1 MIMKSKRKIIYGLL
15 PILFA
20 GGIGMYLY
28 MQNSKTEE
36 VKPEATVDQ
45 YITHLQKKEFDQLY
59 PLMTPASLNES
70 GMNREQFV
78 EKYNA
83 IYSGMEVSAVKAELI
98 PKVTE
103 ETTDSNSQQGK
114 DNGDKEN
121 KNGTNSG
128 NKNQNQNPDVY
139 EVDYSL
145 QLTTF
150 LGEVNETHTL
160 KLVREELEDGAK
172 VWRINWKPS
181 MILTDMV
188 KGSKVRVRTL
198 FPERGDIVDREGL
211 PLATKGNI
219 YEWGIIPEKLGEN
232 PETMIARI
240 AEHYKVT
247 ADIINTALAQKWVK
261 PEYFV
266 PIASTE
272 DSRVPAALAGVQV
285 QSKEIRYYPLGEA
298 AAHLIGYVRKATK
311 EDLEKDTEGYYRAED
326 WIGKAGLEQS
336 LEKQLRG
343 ERGGLI
349 EITDDSGNTRSE
361 LIRKDAVD
369 GQNIQLTISSE
380 QQRKLYKTL
389 SSGGDAGAMV
399 MMNPTDGNLLALVS
413 APSYNPNKM
422 VTGLTQAEWDAYS
435 ADEKLPFINR
445 FTNRYAPGST
455 FKAITA
461 AAGLMEKV
469 TTADKSHDISGLQ
482 WRKDESWGGYYVKR
496 VKSVS
501 PVNMVDALVYS
512 DNIYFAKEAVEMG
525 SAKFIEGIQKFGFGD
540 NFGLDEL
547 YLKPSQYANEAH
559 LDLSSEVLLADTSY
573 GQGEMLMS
581 PIHLA
586 SSFTPFINEGKMVK
600 PVLIE
605 EKETAK
611 PEVVITPEVA
621 NTVKDALGQVVT
633 RSGGTAHS
641 LDSLPEGLAAKTG
654 TAELKAKKGEKG
666 QENGFVVVFD
676 TDSPSFLIAAVIEQ
690 VNGRGGS
697 HHVLDK
703 LKPFLE
709 KKGVTQ

>member
-1 MIMKSKRKIIYGLL
+1 MKSKRKIIYGLL

-128 NKNQNQNPDVY
+128 NKNQNPDVY

-232 PETMIARI
+232 PETMIAQI

-247 ADIINTALAQKWVK
+247 ADIINTSLAQKWVK

>member
-1 MIMKSKRKIIYGLL
+1 MKSKRKLMYGLL

-28 MQNSKTEE
+28 MQNNKEAE
-36 VKPEATVDQ
+36 AKPQTTVNQ
-45 YITHLQKKEFDQLY
+45 YIEHLQKKEFDQLY
-59 PLMTPASLNES
+59 TLMTPASLQES
-70 GMNREQFV
+70 GMNKEQFV

-83 IYSGMEVSAVKAELI
+83 IYSGMEVSTVKAEVK
-98 PKVTE
+98 PVE
-103 ETTDSNSQQGK
+103 VDETASDGSKTDAEK
-114 DNGDKEN
+114 
-121 KNGTNSG
+121 
-128 NKNQNQNPDVY
+128 QNPDTY
-139 EVDYSL
+139 EVDYNL

-150 LGEVNETHTL
+150 LGEVSETHTL
-160 KLVREELEDGAK
+160 KLVRQELEDGRK
-172 VWRINWKPS
+172 NWKINWQPS
-181 MILTDMV
+181 LILNDMV

-198 FPERGDIVDREGL
+198 FPDRGDIVDRDGL
-211 PLATKGNI
+211 PLATKGTMN
-219 YEWGIIPEKLGEN
+219 EWGIVLEKLGDN
-232 PETMIARI
+232 PDQMITRI
-240 AEHYKVT
+240 ASHYQVSEDAIHK
-247 ADIINTALAQKWVK
+247 ALAQTWVK

-266 PIASTE
+266 PIGSTE
-272 DSRVPAALAGVQV
+272 EFDVPESLSGVTMQR
-285 QSKEIRYYPLGEA
+285 KEIRYYPLGEA

-311 EDLEKDTEGYYRAED
+311 EDLDKDTEGYYRAED

-336 LEKQLRG
+336 MEKQLRG

-349 EITDDSGNTRSE
+349 EITDESGNSRSE

-369 GQNIQLTISSE
+369 GQNVQLTISSK
-380 QQRKLYKTL
+380 QQKKLYQTL

-399 MMNPTDGNLLALVS
+399 LMNPTDGNLLALVS

-435 ADEKLPFINR
+435 ANEKLPFINR
-445 FTNRYAPGST
+445 VTTRYAPGST

-461 AAGLMEKV
+461 AAGLVEKV
-469 TTADKSHDISGLQ
+469 TTADKTHDISGLQ
-482 WRKDESWGGYYVKR
+482 WRKDDSWGGYYVKR
-496 VKSVS
+496 VKSLS

-512 DNIYFAKEAVEMG
+512 DNIYFAMEAIEMG
-525 SAKFIEGIQKFGFGD
+525 SAKFIDGIQKFGFGD

-586 SSFTPFINEGKMVK
+586 SSFTPFINEGKLVK

-605 EKETAK
+605 GKESTD
-611 PEVVITPEVA
+611 PEVIITPEAA
-621 NTVKDALGQVVT
+621 NTVKDALGEVVS
-633 RSGGTAHS
+633 RQGGTAHTLNS
-641 LDSLPEGLAAKTG
+641 IPGGLAGKTG

-666 QENGFVVVFD
+666 QENGFFVVFD
-676 TDSPSFLIAAVIEQ
+676 TDSPTFLLSAVIEE

-697 HHVLDK
+697 HYVVDK

-709 KKGVTQ
+709 KLEITQ

>member
-1 MIMKSKRKIIYGLL
+1 MKSKRKIIYGLL

-36 VKPEATVDQ
+36 VKPQATVDQ

-128 NKNQNQNPDVY
+128 NKNQNPDVY

-641 LDSLPEGLAAKTG
+641 LDSLSEGLAAKTG

>member
-36 VKPEATVDQ
+36 VKPQATVDQ

-128 NKNQNQNPDVY
+128 NKNQNPDVY

-641 LDSLPEGLAAKTG
+641 LDSLSEGLAAKTG

>member
-1 MIMKSKRKIIYGLL
+1 MKSKRKLMYGLL

-28 MQNSKTEE
+28 MQNNKEAE
-36 VKPEATVDQ
+36 AKPQTTVNQ
-45 YITHLQKKEFDQLY
+45 YIEHLQKKEFDQLY
-59 PLMTPASLNES
+59 TLMTPASLQES
-70 GMNREQFV
+70 GMNKEQFV

-83 IYSGMEVSAVKAELI
+83 IYSGMEVSTVKAEVK
-98 PKVTE
+98 PVDVAETASDGSKTDTE
-103 ETTDSNSQQGK
+103 K
-114 DNGDKEN
+114 
-121 KNGTNSG
+121 
-128 NKNQNQNPDVY
+128 QNPDTY
-139 EVDYSL
+139 EVDYNL

-150 LGEVNETHTL
+150 LGEVSETHTL
-160 KLVREELEDGAK
+160 KLVRQELEDGGK
-172 VWRINWKPS
+172 NWQINWQPS
-181 MILTDMV
+181 LILNDMV

-198 FPERGDIVDREGL
+198 FPDRGDIVDRDGL
-211 PLATKGNI
+211 PLATKGTMN
-219 YEWGIIPEKLGEN
+219 EWGIVPEKLGDN
-232 PETMIARI
+232 PDQMIARI
-240 AEHYKVT
+240 ANHYQVSEDAIHK
-247 ADIINTALAQKWVK
+247 ALAQTWVK

-266 PIASTE
+266 PIGSTE
-272 DSRVPAALAGVQV
+272 EFDVPESLSGVTM

-311 EDLEKDTEGYYRAED
+311 EDLDKDTEGYYRAED

-336 LEKQLRG
+336 MEKQLRG

-349 EITDDSGNTRSE
+349 EITDESGNSRSE

-369 GQNIQLTISSE
+369 GQNVQLTISSK
-380 QQRKLYKTL
+380 QQKKLYQTL
-389 SSGGDAGAMV
+389 SNGGDAGAMV
-399 MMNPTDGNLLALVS
+399 LMNPTDGNLLALVS

-435 ADEKLPFINR
+435 ANEKLPFINR
-445 FTNRYAPGST
+445 VTTRYAPGST

-469 TTADKSHDISGLQ
+469 TTADKTHDISGLQ
-482 WRKDESWGGYYVKR
+482 WRKDDSWGGYYVKR
-496 VKSVS
+496 VKSLS

-512 DNIYFAKEAVEMG
+512 DNIYFAMEAIEMG
-525 SAKFIEGIQKFGFGD
+525 SAKFIDGIQKFGFGD

-586 SSFTPFINEGKMVK
+586 SSFTPFINEGKLVK

-605 EKETAK
+605 GKESTD
-611 PEVVITPEVA
+611 PEVIITPEAA
-621 NTVKDALGQVVT
+621 NTVKDALGEVVS
-633 RSGGTAHS
+633 RQGGTAHTLNS
-641 LDSLPEGLAAKTG
+641 IPGGLAGKTG

-666 QENGFVVVFD
+666 QENGFFVVFD
-676 TDSPSFLIAAVIEQ
+676 TDSPTFLLSAVIEE

-697 HHVLDK
+697 HYVVDK

-709 KKGVTQ
+709 KLEIADKVNFADE

>member
-1 MIMKSKRKIIYGLL
+1 MKSKRKIIYGLL

-36 VKPEATVDQ
+36 VKPEVTVNQ
-45 YITHLQKKEFDQLY
+45 YIEHLQKKEFDQLY
-59 PLMTPASLNES
+59 TLMTPASLTES

-83 IYSGMEVSAVKAELI
+83 IYSGMEVTAIKAELK
-98 PKVTE
+98 PKVNE
-103 ETTDSNSQQGK
+103 ETTD
-114 DNGDKEN
+114 
-121 KNGTNSG
+121 GTGNE
-128 NKNQNQNPDVY
+128 NKNQNQNPDAY

-150 LGEVNETHTL
+150 LGEVDETHTL
-160 KLVREELEDGAK
+160 KLVREELEEGGK

-188 KGSKVRVRTL
+188 KGSKVRVKTL

-232 PETMIARI
+232 PEPMIARI

-247 ADIINTALAQKWVK
+247 EAMINTALAQKWVK

-272 DSRVPAALAGVQV
+272 DSRVPTALAGVQV

-349 EITDDSGNTRSE
+349 EITDESGNTRSE

-369 GQNIQLTISSE
+369 GENIQLTISSE

-399 MMNPTDGNLLALVS
+399 LMNPTDGNLLALAS
-413 APSYNPNKM
+413 APAYNPNKM

-525 SAKFIEGIQKFGFGD
+525 SAKFIDGIQKFGFGD

-605 EKETAK
+605 EKETAE

-621 NTVKDALGQVVT
+621 NTVKDALGEVVT

-641 LDSLPEGLAAKTG
+641 LNSLPEGLAAKTG

-676 TDSPSFLIAAVIEQ
+676 TESPSFLIAAVIEQ

-697 HHVLDK
+697 HYVLDK

>member
-1 MIMKSKRKIIYGLL
+1 MYIRGDMIMKSKRKIIYGLL

-36 VKPEATVDQ
+36 VKPQATIDQ
-45 YITHLQKKEFDQLY
+45 YIAHLQKKEFDQLY

-70 GMNREQFV
+70 GMSREQFV

-128 NKNQNQNPDVY
+128 NENQNPDVY

-198 FPERGDIVDREGL
+198 FPERGDIVDRDGL

-219 YEWGIIPEKLGEN
+219 YEWGIIPEKLGED

-272 DSRVPAALAGVQV
+272 DSKVPAALAGVQV

-389 SSGGDAGAMV
+389 ASGGDAGAMV

-496 VKSVS
+496 VKSVT
-501 PVNMVDALVYS
+501 PVN
-512 DNIYFAKEAVEMG
+512 
-525 SAKFIEGIQKFGFGD
+525 
-540 NFGLDEL
+540 
-547 YLKPSQYANEAH
+547 
-559 LDLSSEVLLADTSY
+559 
-573 GQGEMLMS
+573 
-581 PIHLA
+581 
-586 SSFTPFINEGKMVK
+586 
-600 PVLIE
+600 
-605 EKETAK
+605 
-611 PEVVITPEVA
+611 
-621 NTVKDALGQVVT
+621 
-633 RSGGTAHS
+633 
-641 LDSLPEGLAAKTG
+641 
-654 TAELKAKKGEKG
+654 
-666 QENGFVVVFD
+666 
-676 TDSPSFLIAAVIEQ
+676 
-690 VNGRGGS
+690 
-697 HHVLDK
+697 
-703 LKPFLE
+703 
-709 KKGVTQ
+709 

>member
-1 MIMKSKRKIIYGLL
+1 MKSKRKIIYGLL

-36 VKPEATVDQ
+36 VKPEVTANQ
-45 YITHLQKKEFDQLY
+45 YIEHLQKKEFDQLY
-59 PLMTPASLNES
+59 TLMTPASLKES

-83 IYSGMEVSAVKAELI
+83 IYSGMEVSAIKAELK
-98 PKVTE
+98 PKVIE
-103 ETTDSNSQQGK
+103 ETSD
-114 DNGDKEN
+114 
-121 KNGTNSG
+121 GTGNE
-128 NKNQNQNPDVY
+128 NKNQNPDAY
-139 EVDYSL
+139 DVDYSL

-150 LGEVNETHTL
+150 LGEVDETHTL
-160 KLVREELEDGAK
+160 KLVREELEEGGK

-232 PETMIARI
+232 PEPMVARI

-247 ADIINTALAQKWVK
+247 EAMINTALAQKWVK

-272 DSRVPAALAGVQV
+272 DSRVPTALAGVQV

-349 EITDDSGNTRSE
+349 EITDESGNTRSE

-399 MMNPTDGNLLALVS
+399 LMNPTDGNLLALAS
-413 APSYNPNKM
+413 APAYNPNKM

-525 SAKFIEGIQKFGFGD
+525 SAKFIDGIQKFGFGD

-605 EKETAK
+605 EKETVE

-633 RSGGTAHS
+633 RTGGTAHS
-641 LDSLPEGLAAKTG
+641 LNSLPEGLAAKTG

-676 TDSPSFLIAAVIEQ
+676 TESPSFLIAAVIEQ

-697 HHVLDK
+697 HYVLDK

-709 KKGVTQ
+709 KKGVIQ

>member
-1 MIMKSKRKIIYGLL
+1 
-15 PILFA
+15 
-20 GGIGMYLY
+20 

-36 VKPEATVDQ
+36 VKPEVTANQ
-45 YITHLQKKEFDQLY
+45 YIEHLQNKEFDQLY
-59 PLMTPASLNES
+59 TLMTPASLKES

-78 EKYNA
+78 EKYNV
-83 IYSGMEVSAVKAELI
+83 IYSGMEVSAIKAELK
-98 PKVTE
+98 PKVIE
-103 ETTDSNSQQGK
+103 EASD
-114 DNGDKEN
+114 
-121 KNGTNSG
+121 GTGNV
-128 NKNQNQNPDVY
+128 NKNQNPDAY

-150 LGEVNETHTL
+150 LGEVDETHTL
-160 KLVREELEDGAK
+160 KLVREELEEGGK

-232 PETMIARI
+232 PEAMIARI

-247 ADIINTALAQKWVK
+247 EAMINTALAQKWVK

-272 DSRVPAALAGVQV
+272 DSRVPTVLAGVQV

-349 EITDDSGNTRSE
+349 EITDESGNTRSE
-361 LIRKDAVD
+361 LIRKDEVD

-399 MMNPTDGNLLALVS
+399 LMNPTDGNLLALAS
-413 APSYNPNKM
+413 APAYNPNKM

-525 SAKFIEGIQKFGFGD
+525 SAKFIDGIQKFGFGD

-605 EKETAK
+605 EKETVA

-621 NTVKDALGQVVT
+621 NTVKDALGEVVT

-641 LDSLPEGLAAKTG
+641 LNSLPEGLAAKTG

-676 TDSPSFLIAAVIEQ
+676 TESPSFLIAAVIEQ

-697 HHVLDK
+697 HYVLDK

-709 KKGVTQ
+709 KKE

>member
-1 MIMKSKRKIIYGLL
+1 MKSKRKLMYGLL

-28 MQNSKTEE
+28 MQNNKEAE
-36 VKPEATVDQ
+36 AKPQTTVNQ
-45 YITHLQKKEFDQLY
+45 YIEHLQKKEFDQLY
-59 PLMTPASLNES
+59 TLMTPASVQES
-70 GMNREQFV
+70 GMNKEQFV

-83 IYSGMEVSAVKAELI
+83 IYSGMEVSTVKAEVK
-98 PKVTE
+98 PVDVA
-103 ETTDSNSQQGK
+103 ETAADDSKTDAEK
-114 DNGDKEN
+114 
-121 KNGTNSG
+121 
-128 NKNQNQNPDVY
+128 QNPDTY
-139 EVDYSL
+139 EVDYNL

-150 LGEVNETHTL
+150 LGEVSETHTL
-160 KLVREELEDGAK
+160 KLVRQELEDGGK
-172 VWRINWKPS
+172 NWQINWQPS
-181 MILTDMV
+181 LILNDMV

-198 FPERGDIVDREGL
+198 FPDRGDIVDRDGL
-211 PLATKGNI
+211 PLATKGTMN
-219 YEWGIIPEKLGEN
+219 EWGIVPEKLGDN
-232 PETMIARI
+232 PDEMITRI
-240 AEHYKVT
+240 ASHYQVSEDAIQK
-247 ADIINTALAQKWVK
+247 ALAQTWVK

-266 PIASTE
+266 PIGSTE
-272 DSRVPAALAGVQV
+272 EFDVPESLSGVTM
-285 QSKEIRYYPLGEA
+285 QSKEIRYYPLGDA

-311 EDLEKDTEGYYRAED
+311 EDLDKDTEGYYRAED

-336 LEKQLRG
+336 MEKQLRG

-349 EITDDSGNTRSE
+349 EITDESGNSRSE

-369 GQNIQLTISSE
+369 GQNVQLTISSK
-380 QQRKLYKTL
+380 QQKKLYQTL

-399 MMNPTDGNLLALVS
+399 LMNPTDGNLLALVS

-435 ADEKLPFINR
+435 ANEKLPFINR
-445 FTNRYAPGST
+445 VTTRYAPGST

-469 TTADKSHDISGLQ
+469 TTADKTHDISGLQ
-482 WRKDESWGGYYVKR
+482 WRKDDSWGGYYVKR
-496 VKSVS
+496 VKSLS
-501 PVNMVDALVYS
+501 PVDMVDALVYS
-512 DNIYFAKEAVEMG
+512 DNIYFAMEAIEMG
-525 SAKFIEGIQKFGFGD
+525 SAKFIDGIQKFGFGD

-586 SSFTPFINEGKMVK
+586 SSFTPFINEGKLVK

-605 EKETAK
+605 GKESTD
-611 PEVVITPEVA
+611 PEVIITPEAA
-621 NTVKDALGQVVT
+621 NTVKDALGEVVS
-633 RSGGTAHS
+633 RQGGTAHTLNS
-641 LDSLPEGLAAKTG
+641 IPGGLAGKTG

-666 QENGFVVVFD
+666 QENGFFVVFD
-676 TDSPSFLIAAVIEQ
+676 TDSPTFLLSAVIEE

-697 HHVLDK
+697 HYVVDK

-709 KKGVTQ
+709 KLEMPDGENIAEE

>member
-1 MIMKSKRKIIYGLL
+1 MKSKRKIIYGLL

-36 VKPEATVDQ
+36 VKPQATVDQ
-45 YITHLQKKEFDQLY
+45 YIAHLQKKEFDQLY

-103 ETTDSNSQQGK
+103 ETTDSSSQQGK

-128 NKNQNQNPDVY
+128 NKNQNPDVY

-211 PLATKGNI
+211 PLATKGNM

-232 PETMIARI
+232 PDTMIARI

-349 EITDDSGNTRSE
+349 EITNESGNTRSE

-435 ADEKLPFINR
+435 ADEQLPFINR

-496 VKSVS
+496 VKSVT

-605 EKETAK
+605 EKETTK

>member
-1 MIMKSKRKIIYGLL
+1 MKSKRKIIYGLL

-128 NKNQNQNPDVY
+128 NKNQNPDVY

-349 EITDDSGNTRSE
+349 EITDESGNTRSE

-605 EKETAK
+605 EKQTAK

>member
-1 MIMKSKRKIIYGLL
+1 MKSKRKLIYGLL

-28 MQNSKTEE
+28 MQNNKEAE
-36 VKPEATVDQ
+36 AKPQTTVNQ
-45 YITHLQKKEFDQLY
+45 YIEHLQKKEFDQLY
-59 PLMTPASLNES
+59 SLMTSASLEES
-70 GMNREQFV
+70 GMNKEQFV

-83 IYSGMEVSAVKAELI
+83 IYSGMEVSTVKAEVK
-98 PKVTE
+98 PVDVA
-103 ETTDSNSQQGK
+103 ETASDGSKTDAEK
-114 DNGDKEN
+114 
-121 KNGTNSG
+121 
-128 NKNQNQNPDVY
+128 QNPDTY
-139 EVDYSL
+139 EVDYNL

-150 LGEVNETHTL
+150 LGEVSETHTL
-160 KLVREELEDGAK
+160 KLVRHELEDGGK
-172 VWRINWKPS
+172 NWKINWQPS
-181 MILTDMV
+181 LILNDMV

-198 FPERGDIVDREGL
+198 FPDRGDIVDRDGL
-211 PLATKGNI
+211 PLATKGTMN
-219 YEWGIIPEKLGEN
+219 EWGIVPEKLGDN
-232 PETMIARI
+232 PDQMIARI
-240 AEHYKVT
+240 ASHYQVSEDAIHK
-247 ADIINTALAQKWVK
+247 ALAQTWVK

-266 PIASTE
+266 PIGSTE
-272 DSRVPAALAGVQV
+272 EFDVPESLSGVTM
-285 QSKEIRYYPLGEA
+285 QSKEIRYYPLGNA

-311 EDLEKDTEGYYRAED
+311 EDLDKDTEGYYRAED

-336 LEKQLRG
+336 MEKQLRG

-349 EITDDSGNTRSE
+349 EITDESGNSLSE

-369 GQNIQLTISSE
+369 GQNVQLTISSK
-380 QQRKLYKTL
+380 QQKKLYQTL

-399 MMNPTDGNLLALVS
+399 LMNPTDGNLLALVS

-435 ADEKLPFINR
+435 ANEKLPFINR
-445 FTNRYAPGST
+445 VTTRYAPGST

-469 TTADKSHDISGLQ
+469 TTADKTHDISGLQ
-482 WRKDESWGGYYVKR
+482 WRKDDSWGGYYVKR
-496 VKSVS
+496 VKSLS

-512 DNIYFAKEAVEMG
+512 DNIYFAMEAIEMG
-525 SAKFIEGIQKFGFGD
+525 SAKFIDGIQKFGFGD
-540 NFGLDEL
+540 NFGLNEL

-586 SSFTPFINEGKMVK
+586 SSFTPFINEGKLVK

-605 EKETAK
+605 GKESTD
-611 PEVVITPEVA
+611 PDVIITPEAA
-621 NTVKDALGQVVT
+621 NTVKDALGEVVS
-633 RSGGTAHS
+633 RQGGTAHTLNS
-641 LDSLPEGLAAKTG
+641 IPGGLAGKTG

-666 QENGFVVVFD
+666 QENGFFVVFD
-676 TDSPSFLIAAVIEQ
+676 TDSPTFLLSAVIEE

-697 HHVLDK
+697 HYVVDK

-709 KKGVTQ
+709 KLEIADKVNFADE

>member
-36 VKPEATVDQ
+36 VKPQATIDQ
-45 YITHLQKKEFDQLY
+45 YIAHLQKKEFDQLY

-70 GMNREQFV
+70 GMSREQFV

-128 NKNQNQNPDVY
+128 NENQNPDVY

-160 KLVREELEDGAK
+160 NLVREELEDGAK

-198 FPERGDIVDREGL
+198 FPERGDIVDRDGL

-389 SSGGDAGAMV
+389 ASGGDAGAMV

-496 VKSVS
+496 VKSVT

>member
-1 MIMKSKRKIIYGLL
+1 MKSKRKLMYGLL

-28 MQNSKTEE
+28 MQNNKEAE
-36 VKPEATVDQ
+36 AKPQTTVNQ
-45 YITHLQKKEFDQLY
+45 YIEHLQKKEFDQLY
-59 PLMTPASLNES
+59 SLMTPASLQQS
-70 GMNREQFV
+70 GMNKEQFV

-83 IYSGMEVSAVKAELI
+83 IYSGMEVSTVKAEVK
-98 PKVTE
+98 PVDVA
-103 ETTDSNSQQGK
+103 ETASDRSKTDT
-114 DNGDKEN
+114 DK
-121 KNGTNSG
+121 
-128 NKNQNQNPDVY
+128 QNPDTY
-139 EVDYSL
+139 EVDYNL

-150 LGEVNETHTL
+150 LGEVSETHTL
-160 KLVREELEDGAK
+160 KLVRQELEDGSK
-172 VWRINWKPS
+172 NWQINWQPS
-181 MILTDMV
+181 LILNDMV

-198 FPERGDIVDREGL
+198 FPDRGDIVDRDGL
-211 PLATKGNI
+211 PLATKGTMN
-219 YEWGIIPEKLGEN
+219 EWGIVPEKLGDN
-232 PETMIARI
+232 PDQMIARI
-240 AEHYKVT
+240 ASHYQVSEDAIHK
-247 ADIINTALAQKWVK
+247 ALEQTWVK

-266 PIASTE
+266 PIGSTE
-272 DSRVPAALAGVQV
+272 EFDVPESLSGVTM
-285 QSKEIRYYPLGEA
+285 QSKEIRYYPLGDA

-311 EDLEKDTEGYYRAED
+311 EDLDKDTEGYYRAED

-336 LEKQLRG
+336 MEKQLRG

-349 EITDDSGNTRSE
+349 EITDESGNSRSE

-369 GQNIQLTISSE
+369 GQNVQLTISSK
-380 QQRKLYKTL
+380 QQKKLYQTL

-399 MMNPTDGNLLALVS
+399 LMNPTDGNLLALVS
-413 APSYNPNKM
+413 APSYNPNKI

-435 ADEKLPFINR
+435 ANEKLPFINR
-445 FTNRYAPGST
+445 VTTRYAPGST

-469 TTADKSHDISGLQ
+469 TTADKTHDISGLQ
-482 WRKDESWGGYYVKR
+482 WRKDDSWGGYYVKR
-496 VKSVS
+496 VKSLS

-512 DNIYFAKEAVEMG
+512 DNIYFAMEAIEMG
-525 SAKFIEGIQKFGFGD
+525 SAKFIDGIQKFGFGD
-540 NFGLDEL
+540 NFGLDEM

-586 SSFTPFINEGKMVK
+586 ASFTPFINEGKLVN

-605 EKETAK
+605 GKESTN
-611 PEVVITPEVA
+611 PEVIITPEAA
-621 NTVKDALGQVVT
+621 NTVKDALGEVVS
-633 RSGGTAHS
+633 RQGGTAHTLNS
-641 LDSLPEGLAAKTG
+641 IPGGLAGKTG

-666 QENGFVVVFD
+666 QENGFFVVFD
-676 TDSPSFLIAAVIEQ
+676 TDSPTFLLSAVIEE

-697 HHVLDK
+697 HYVVDK

-709 KKGVTQ
+709 KLEITQ

>member
-1 MIMKSKRKIIYGLL
+1 MKSKRKIIYGLL

-36 VKPEATVDQ
+36 VKPQATVDQ

-83 IYSGMEVSAVKAELI
+83 IYSGMEVSAVKAALI

-128 NKNQNQNPDVY
+128 NKNQNPDVY

-285 QSKEIRYYPLGEA
+285 QSKEIRYYPLGES

-311 EDLEKDTEGYYRAED
+311 EDLEKDKEGYYRAED

-349 EITDDSGNTRSE
+349 EITDDSGNTRLE

-380 QQRKLYKTL
+380 QQSKLYKTL
-389 SSGGDAGAMV
+389 SSGGEAGAMV

-496 VKSVS
+496 VKSVT